1 MGHGPHRPY
10 VSRRQFVQRTAAV
23 GIAAGAGP
31 FLWQQPGYSAA
42 TPVEQIHGQFGQDA
56 SREAAF
62 SWMTP
67 GPVRRPFVQIGGER
81 VRAETMQ
88 YAGYPGYFHHARVD
102 RLLPDTRY
110 RYAVGHQGEV
120 RSTKAVWRTGPRPG
134 KAFTFT
140 AFGDQATDVPD
151 LTNIQDFDPLTLQTI
166 THQQPPFQASLNR
179 DLAYSM
185 NPAFHVIVGDTSY
198 ANGDQAIWDEWF
210 RGIEKMA
217 RTMPWMPC
225 LGNHEIE
232 AAAGIGGF
240 SLTGLLGGEDDSW
253 GPLGYDSY
261 RTRFALPENGDKDWE
276 GNWYRFR
283 YGSVEFIS
291 IDNNDV
297 NTEVTANIGYSEGRQ
312 ERWVKRTLRRAAK
325 DPDVDFIIVLMH
337 QAAFSSGLHGSDPGV
352 RKAWFR
358 LFAKYGVDLVIQGHD
373 HHYERTHLMKRA
385 KVVESAEDGHY
396 ISDVGTMY
404 IVSGNGGGVQ
414 RGEGLFGGG
423 DFTASIQAME
433 VGTVKVE
440 VVPDTGRGTKRLV
453 LGEYSATRGG
463 APIEEGIVIERSLDR
478 GKRAARASEE
488 PEADAS
494 RLVLPS
500 EDPVGPLHE
509 TTGGVAALALGAA
522 STAAPGTTWT
532 RGSADEEVTELRE
545 QRRSDVR
552 RALRDLR

>member
-31 FLWQQPGYSAA
+31 FLWQQPACSAA
-42 TPVEQIHGQFGQDA
+42 TPVEQVHGQFGSDA
-56 SREAAF
+56 GREAAF

-67 GPVRRPFVQIGGER
+67 GPVRRPFVQIGQER
-81 VRAETMQ
+81 VAAETVQ

-102 RLLPDTRY
+102 DLLPGTRY

-120 RSTKAVWRTGPRPG
+120 RSSKAVWRTGPRPG

-140 AFGDQATDVPD
+140 AFGDQGTDVPD

-232 AAAGIGGF
+232 AAAGVGGF
-240 SLTGLLGGEDDSW
+240 SPTGILTGEDPDSW
-253 GPLGYDSY
+253 GPLGYDAY
-261 RTRFALPENGDKDWE
+261 RHRFALPSNGDKDWE

-283 YGSVEFIS
+283 YGSVEFVS

-312 ERWVKRTLRRAAK
+312 QRWVRRTLERAAI
-325 DPDVDFIIVLMH
+325 DPSVDFVIVLMH

-352 RKAWFR
+352 REAWFQ
-358 LFAKYGVDLVIQGHD
+358 LFAEHGVDLVVQGHD
-373 HHYERTHLMKRA
+373 HHYERTHLMDRDR
-385 KVVESAEDGHY
+385 VVEAAEDGVY
-396 ISDVGTMY
+396 TSEVGTMY

-414 RGEGLFGGG
+414 RGEGLFGGR
-423 DFTASIQAME
+423 DFTAKIQAQE

-463 APIEEGIVIERSLDR
+463 APIEEGIVIERRRDR
-478 GKRAARASEE
+478 RRGTGAARVSE
-488 PEADAS
+488 A
-494 RLVLPS
+494 
-500 EDPVGPLHE
+500 PVGPLHE
-509 TTGGVAALALGAA
+509 TTGGLAALA
-522 STAAPGTTWT
+522 TAAAATAVPATTWT
-532 RGSADEEVTELRE
+532 RGPADEEVTELRE
-545 QRRSDVR
+545 QRRADVR
-552 RALRDLR
+552 RVLRDLP